1 MDRPSVLEIP
11 AKRHG
16 EAAQP
21 ALFLAEGVEVEQ
33 GLPGVLVSPVSG
45 VHDRDVAVGGHEA
58 RRAFPGGADDEE
70 VGELAHHAGRVGQ
83 TLALGD
89 GGGRDV
95 DRAAHPAAQ
104 AEHRRLEGEP
114 RPCAGLEK
122 EARQDGALKAAG
134 LLAEI
139 GFHFGRR
146 VEDRLDLL
154 VGKIID
160 GDEVP
165 PAQAQGSLSR
175 SPADLERPAS

>member
-83 TLALGD
+83 TLALAMEE
-89 GGGRDV
+89 V
-95 DRAAHPAAQ
+95 VTSVALTTWPP
-104 AEHRRLEGEP
+104 RRSI
-114 RPCAGLEK
+114 AVSK
-122 EARQDGALKAAG
+122 ESRVLVLGSKKRLARMA
-134 LLAEI
+134 
-139 GFHFGRR
+139 
-146 VEDRLDLL
+146 
-154 VGKIID
+154 
-160 GDEVP
+160 P
-165 PAQAQGSLSR
+165 
-175 SPADLERPAS
+175 